1 MTILVLVIITLAAAW
16 VGWRLFSRRA
26 LLPCPAEFAWLVEM
40 ENPLARATN
49 SDHVVRQLAL
59 LAGARVIDIGCGP
72 GRVTIPLARAVGP
85 DGEVLALD
93 VQAAMLARV
102 VEKAAKEG
110 IANVRLIESDV
121 RSASIQAG
129 SLDAAVLVMA
139 LGEVP
144 EGARAFS
151 GEVGTGSP
159 QKMRLP
165 KAFSGEVGTG
175 TPQKMR
181 LPNETVFPFIFAAL
195 KPGGRLLVAE
205 SIFDPHFTSRAKV
218 REQAAAA
225 GFAERAYAGNI
236 FGYSL
241 VFEKAGAA

>member
-1 MTILVLVIITLAAAW
+1 MTILVLVIIALAAAW
-16 VGWRLFSRRA
+16 VGWRLYSRRA

-59 LAGARVIDIGCGP
+59 PAGARVIDIGCGP

-102 VEKAAKEG
+102 AEKAAKEG

-121 RSASIQAG
+121 RSASIQGG
-129 SLDAAVLVMA
+129 SLDAAVMVMA

-144 EGARAFS
+144 EGGRAFS
-151 GEVGTGSP
+151 GEVATGSP
-159 QKMRLP
+159 QKMRLL
-165 KAFSGEVGTG
+165 KKG
-175 TPQKMR
+175 
-181 LPNETVFPFIFAAL
+181 VFPFIFAAL
-195 KPGGRLLVAE
+195 KPGGRLLVAD

-241 VFEKAGAA
+241 MFEKAEAA

>member
-1 MTILVLVIITLAAAW
+1 MTILALVIIALAAAW
-16 VGWRLFSRRA
+16 VGWRLRSKRA

-59 LAGARVIDIGCGP
+59 SAGARVMDIGCGP
-72 GRVTIPLARAVGP
+72 GRVTIPLAHAVGP
-85 DGEVLALD
+85 DGEVRALD
-93 VQAAMLARV
+93 IQAAMLARV
-102 VEKAAKEG
+102 AEKAAKEG
-110 IANVRLIESDV
+110 IANIRLIESDV
-121 RSASIQAG
+121 RNASVEGG
-129 SLDAAVLVMA
+129 SLDAAVMVMA

-165 KAFSGEVGTG
+165 EES
-175 TPQKMR
+175 
-181 LPNETVFPFIFAAL
+181 VFPFIFSAL

-205 SIFDPHFTSRAKV
+205 SIFDP
-218 REQAAAA
+218 
-225 GFAERAYAGNI
+225 
-236 FGYSL
+236 
-241 VFEKAGAA
+241 

>member
-1 MTILVLVIITLAAAW
+1 MTILVLVIIALAAAW
-16 VGWRLFSRRA
+16 VGWRLYSRRA

-59 LAGARVIDIGCGP
+59 PAGARVIDIGCGP
-72 GRVTIPLARAVGP
+72 GRVTFPLARAVGP

-102 VEKAAKEG
+102 AEKAAKEG

-121 RSASIQAG
+121 RSASIQGG
-129 SLDAAVLVMA
+129 SLDAAVMVMA

-165 KAFSGEVGTG
+165 KES
-175 TPQKMR
+175 
-181 LPNETVFPFIFAAL
+181 VFPFIFAAL

-241 VFEKAGAA
+241 MFEKAEAA

>member
-1 MTILVLVIITLAAAW
+1 MTILVLVIIALAAIW
-16 VGWRLFSRRA
+16 VAWRLRSRRE

-59 LAGARVIDIGCGP
+59 PRGARVMDVGCGP

-93 VQAAMLARV
+93 VQAAMLSRV
-102 VEKAAKEG
+102 ADRAAKEG
-110 IANVRLIESDV
+110 LANVHPIHSDV
-121 RSASIQAG
+121 RSASIENG
-129 SLDAAVLVMA
+129 SLDAAVMVMA

-144 EGARAFS
+144 S
-151 GEVGTGSP
+151 GEVGAGSP
-159 QKMRLP
+159 QKMRLLND
-165 KAFSGEVGTG
+165 S
-175 TPQKMR
+175 
-181 LPNETVFPFIFAAL
+181 VFPFIFAAL

-205 SIFDPHFTSRAKV
+205 SIFDPHFVSRTKV
-218 REQAAAA
+218 RAQAAAA
-225 GFAERAYAGNI
+225 GFAECAYAGNI

-241 VFEKAGAA
+241 VFEKAAI